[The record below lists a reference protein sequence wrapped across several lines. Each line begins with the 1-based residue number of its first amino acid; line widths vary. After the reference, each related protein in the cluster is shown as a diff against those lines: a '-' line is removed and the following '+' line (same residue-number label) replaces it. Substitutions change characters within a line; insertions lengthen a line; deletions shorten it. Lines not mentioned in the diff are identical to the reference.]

1 MKIATNGSKLWTRTI
16 GSTVFGQAVDSALFY
31 PLAFYAADGW
41 TGAQVMQVAWTQW
54 AIKVSWEV
62 ILTPATY
69 WVVGFLKKREGVEV
83 FDTDTSF
90 SPLPRR
96 RRFKGFE
103 VWPPAGKGLG
113 PLQSHEWGGG

>member
-1 MKIATNGSKLWTRTI
+1 VDPHHRFNRLWPS
-16 GSTVFGQAVDSALFY
+16 GGQRAFL

-90 SPLPRR
+90 SP
-96 RRFKGFE
+96 FAKAAE
-103 VWPPAGKGLG
+103 V
-113 PLQSHEWGGG
+113 